1 MDLQSV
7 NTGADVLLETTE
19 LTELTFW
26 QKLMRIELAP
36 DTIRD
41 IAMYILLLVFLC
53 AVSKVI
59 YDLKENRRLKKE
71 FAAYQQRR
79 EDEERSKMH

>member
-7 NTGADVLLETTE
+7 NTGAEVLAEVTE
-19 LTELTFW
+19 VAEPSLWDKLT
-26 QKLMRIELAP
+26 RIEFTP
-36 DTIRD
+36 DMMRD
-41 IAMYILLLVFLC
+41 IGMYILLLVILC

-59 YDLKENRRLKKE
+59 YDLKEERRLKKE

-79 EDEERSKMH
+79 EDEGEET